1 MMYIYV
7 EHTHTHT
14 HTHTHMEC
22 ECAFVILHVSPR
34 SHTIEYSQH
43 QEEEEE
49 HRANTGKGAATFIHS
64 RKGTWGVMASA
75 STANASL
82 LEALAGCL
90 DADAARRG
98 HAEAFIRAAEQ
109 QAGYAVEL
117 ANVALGTQCEI
128 GARQLAAVLLKKLV
142 NERWSA
148 LDLADSGANDSHML
162 ATSTTS
168 SASGNENGHSMPGFV
183 VPDHDKQLLKQ
194 MLVHGLGDNELCI
207 RVAIG
212 VAIAAIA
219 YRDWP
224 EQWPELTGVLVDAVR
239 TKRTP
244 ALGTWGHAAH
254 THAYRI
260 FAREKK
266 HRCVCI

>member
-1 MMYIYV
+1 
-7 EHTHTHT
+7 
-14 HTHTHMEC
+14 
-22 ECAFVILHVSPR
+22 
-34 SHTIEYSQH
+34 
-43 QEEEEE
+43 
-49 HRANTGKGAATFIHS
+49 
-64 RKGTWGVMASA
+64 MASA
-75 STANASL
+75 SPANASL
-82 LEALAGCL
+82 LGALAGCL

-148 LDLADSGANDSHML
+148 LDLADSGADASHML
-162 ATSTTS
+162 ATSMTS
-168 SASGNENGHSMPGFV
+168 SASSNENGHSMTGFV
-183 VPDHDKQLLKQ
+183 VPDQDKRLLKQ
-194 MLVHGLGDNELCI
+194 MLVHGLGDNEHCI

-224 EQWPELTGVLVDAVR
+224 EQWPELTGILVDAVR

-244 ALGTWGHAAH
+244 ALGTWACHTYTHTH
-254 THAYRI
+254 THAHI
-260 FAREKK
+260 DFAREN
-266 HRCVCI
+266 HRSVCVCSCVCVCVRARARERERERERERMQCTED